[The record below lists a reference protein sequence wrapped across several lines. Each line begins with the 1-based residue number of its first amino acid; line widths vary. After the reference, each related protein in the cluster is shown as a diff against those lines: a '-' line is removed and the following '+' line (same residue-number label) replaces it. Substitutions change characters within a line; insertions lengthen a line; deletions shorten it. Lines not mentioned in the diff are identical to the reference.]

1 MRNKNIEFL
10 NFVRVFDQY
19 EIDIE
24 ITKHRHS
31 YLNIGKKKKHWNPSL
46 TTYKHDY

>member
-1 MRNKNIEFL
+1 MGKKVKMITNAEQCYLVF
-10 NFVRVFDQY
+10 FRVFDQY

-31 YLNIGKKKKHWNPSL
+31 YLNSGIIFFVG
-46 TTYKHDY
+46 